1 MKFVWDSPLCVDSS
15 SSPSSLAFWVQ
26 FSSFSV
32 FCVRKRWTLEFV
44 VWWTLCDDSNPSSQV
59 LNLLES
65 RVLTNWSFWV
75 LEKTTILFDLHL
87 ISHDLLIFWERSF
100 GNMFTGLM
108 WSYPPSFIGFGLRL
122 LEICRLKLCLRSVW
136 VQPVWPVSETGL
148 TGLGFWT
155 PARPVWLVGESGQTG
170 PSLPGLQIFLF
181 ASVVSLARSRGVLC
195 WFSSSIAISNFT

>member
-1 MKFVWDSPLCVDSS
+1 MKLIWDSPVCAKLFIPLPFLS
-15 SSPSSLAFWVQ
+15 FGFQ
-26 FSSFSV
+26 FSSFGV
-32 FCVRKRWTLEFV
+32 FCVRKRRTLEFM
-44 VWWTLCDDSNPSSQV
+44 VWWTLCDDSHPSSQV

-75 LEKTTILFDLHL
+75 LEKTPILFDFPL

-108 WSYPPSFIGFGLRL
+108 WSYPPSFIGFGIRL
-122 LEICRLKLCLRSVW
+122 LEICRLKLCLRFVW

-155 PARPVWLVGESGQTG
+155 PARPVWVCQVCGFSR
-170 PSLPGLQIFLF
+170 SLPWFLSHDLGVFCVGLALP
-181 ASVVSLARSRGVLC
+181 
-195 WFSSSIAISNFT
+195 